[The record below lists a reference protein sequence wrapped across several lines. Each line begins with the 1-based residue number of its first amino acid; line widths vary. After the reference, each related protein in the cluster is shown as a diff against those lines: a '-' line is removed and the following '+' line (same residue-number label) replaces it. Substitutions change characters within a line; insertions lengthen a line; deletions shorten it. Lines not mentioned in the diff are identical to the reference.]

1 MKILALDIGTG
12 TQDILLFD
20 SGKTIENCVKMVMPS
35 PTVIAA
41 GRIRAATAA
50 GKNLVLT
57 GVNMGGGPVTDALRS
72 HLHAGLAAYATP
84 EAAETFDDDLRVVQQ
99 MGVVLADEE
108 ELQCIEAAHMVE
120 LKDLDLSMVRRAL
133 AAFDVSPDWDALAVA
148 VFDHGKAPPGYSD
161 RKFRFEHLRR
171 QSREGEASI
180 ADLGYLRPEIP
191 SYMTRM
197 LAVARTA
204 GEDVPLLVM
213 DSAEATILGE
223 LEDRHVRR
231 HHCKVL
237 VNLGNEHTL
246 AFHLHGTTIRGVFEH
261 HTHLLASDRLEDYIL
276 RLVSGDLDGDGV
288 WRDQGHG
295 AIAFSRCEKADL
307 LAVTGPLRRR
317 LEGSS
322 LSPYFAAPHGDMM
335 LAGAF
340 GLVRAWARKQESWR
354 EEIDAA
360 LGS

>member
-1 MKILALDIGTG
+1 VKILALDIGTG

-20 SGKTIENCVKMVMPS
+20 SGKTVENCIKMVMPA

-41 GRIRAATAA
+41 RRIRDVTAA
-50 GKNLVLT
+50 GKTLVLM
-57 GVNMGGGPVTDALRS
+57 GVNMGGGPVADALRS
-72 HLHAGLAAYATP
+72 HLQAGLRVYATP
-84 EAAETFDDDLRVVQQ
+84 EAAETFDDDMRVVQE
-99 MGVVLADEE
+99 MGVVLANEKDLERMD
-108 ELQCIEAAHMVE
+108 AAQKVE
-120 LKDLDLSMVRRAL
+120 LKDLDLAMVAKAL

-171 QSREGEASI
+171 QSREGKGGI
-180 ADLGYLRPEIP
+180 AYLGYLRHEIP

-197 LAVARTA
+197 QAVARTA

-213 DSAEATILGE
+213 DSAEATILGA
-223 LEDRHVRR
+223 LEDTQVQR
-231 HHCKVL
+231 HHCKIL

-246 AFHLHGTTIRGVFEH
+246 AFHLHGTTIQGIFEH
-261 HTHLLASDRLEDYIL
+261 HTHLLTRDRLEDYL
-276 RLVSGDLDGDGV
+276 ERLVSGNLDGDEV

-295 AIAFSRCEKADL
+295 AIAFSRCEKMGF

-322 LSPYFAAPHGDMM
+322 LNPYFATPHGDMM

-340 GLVRAWARKQESWR
+340 GLVRAWAGKREPWR
-354 EEIDAA
+354 EEIEAA